1 MSIRSNGSRRRLAAV
16 LSLVFLLLGVVLF
29 TGGGRVESAREADSA
44 GLPPAATRASAE
56 CDADLGEFE
65 QEEGRGRGQGSG
77 RARSQE
83 AGSTSAGDAE
93 GDITPYRCLWDPY
106 PTFNGVAVDPQ
117 NNVVA
122 MSDTNRKSLL
132 VYDRGARGRLKEE
145 TTPLRQIAGPR
156 TQVGFIAGV
165 ALDAE
170 RRELYAVNNDIEDTM
185 MVFSYDAEGNAKPK
199 RALAVPHQ
207 AWGVALRRSADEIAL
222 TIESL
227 DAVVF
232 YRREADYVEAPLR
245 SLIGPDTGM
254 ADPHGLYIDDSNHE
268 LVVVNH
274 GNWGDADVSSGTFS
288 ETVGGHFQPPS
299 INVYADSASGNTKPL
314 RTVSGPSTGLNW
326 PMGVALDPSHGE
338 IVVANNGDNSI
349 LFFNRT
355 ATGDARPSRLLRGGR
370 TGIASPM
377 GVAVDAKNRELW
389 VANFGDHTALV
400 FDLYASG
407 NAAPKRVVRNAPAGT
422 PTAGFGNPMAVAY
435 DSKRQEL
442 LVPN

>member
-1 MSIRSNGSRRRLAAV
+1 MS
-16 LSLVFLLLGVVLF
+16 
-29 TGGGRVESAREADSA
+29 TGGGRVESAREDGPA
-44 GLPPAATRASAE
+44 GLPAAATRAGAE
-56 CDADLGEFE
+56 CDAELAEFE
-65 QEEGRGRGQGSG
+65 QEEGRERGQESG
-77 RARSQE
+77 RARGQE
-83 AGSTSAGDAE
+83 TGREGGGDAE
-93 GDITPYRCLWDPY
+93 DDISPYRCLWDPY

-132 VYDRGARGRLKEE
+132 VYDRGARSSLKEE
-145 TTPLRQIAGPR
+145 TTPLRQISGPR

-170 RRELYAVNNDIEDTM
+170 HRELYAVNNDIEDTM
-185 MVFSYDAEGNAKPK
+185 MVFSYDMEGNVKPR

-222 TIESL
+222 TVESL

-254 ADPHGLYIDDSNHE
+254 ADPHGLYVDDANHE
-268 LVVVNH
+268 IVVANH
-274 GNWGDADVSSGTFS
+274 GNWSDADVSAGTYD

-314 RTVSGPSTGLNW
+314 RTVAGPSTGLNW
-326 PMGVALDPSHGE
+326 PMGVAHDPTRGE

-349 LFFNRT
+349 LFFGRT
-355 ATGDARPSRLLRGGR
+355 ASGDARPSRVLRGGR

-389 VANFGDHTALV
+389 VANFGDHTAVV
-400 FDLYASG
+400 FDLAASG
-407 NAAPKRVVRNAPAGT
+407 NAAPKRVIRNAPAGT